1 MVPTFRFTAI
11 AGLFALALALF
22 PAAALAQDASSRP
35 ASDRVIIRAQLN
47 KTECTCRMRGENLP
61 VGTEVCMQ
69 NGMFRCVMDQ
79 NVTSWRSLA
88 SPCPQS

>member
-1 MVPTFRFTAI
+1 M
-11 AGLFALALALF
+11 LALPTLS
-22 PAAALAQDASSRP
+22 PAALAEDIRARP
-35 ASDRVIIRAQLN
+35 ASEWVVIRTQLN
-47 KTECTCRMRGENLP
+47 ATECTCRMRGENLP

-69 NGMFRCVMDQ
+69 NGLFRCVMEQ